1 MPRYRPETEKL
12 KAQKLIKAYQ
22 EANFNQHEL
31 ARREGV
37 SQPAIFDRLHK
48 PYVQKTLAEYL
59 EKHFPKSYIQKKF
72 KEGLEASKV
81 IGYLNSKV
89 DGVQK
94 VSDEFIEVPD
104 LRCRHRYL
112 VTLLEC
118 QGHLKHNGNNKGI
131 TVINIVYGHRT
142 QPTHSPIRAESTES
156 EST

>member
-12 KAQKLIKAYQ
+12 KAEQFIKSYAKSG
-22 EANFNQHEL
+22 FNQTRL
-31 ARREGV
+31 AQKEGI
-37 SQPAIFDRLHK
+37 SQPAVSKRLAK
-48 PYVQKTLAEYL
+48 KYVQKTLAEYL

-104 LRCRHRYL
+104 LHCRHRYL

-142 QPTHSPIRAESTES
+142 QPTYSPIRADSTES
-156 EST
+156 KSA